1 MEPHKSTERTRNNK
15 ALNRFAVVDVETTGG
30 HASKHR
36 ITEIGIVIIEDG
48 EIIDTYESF
57 VNPQTSIP
65 LHITTLTGITNQ
77 DVENA
82 PVFEEIADEIK
93 SILDNRIF
101 VAQNVNFDYSFIKN
115 EFERI
120 GIAFKAKRLCT
131 SRYARSRING
141 LRRSSLRVL
150 AEHFNVVNENPHRA
164 LSDALTAAKILQ
176 SLMAIDENLEIAKK
190 LINRQ
195 ETKVTLPNHTHP
207 DDYKQLPSKP
217 GVYLFYGEAGKP
229 IYIGK
234 AKNIKSRVSSHFNG
248 DLSSKRTQAFMR
260 EIYSIDFI
268 ETGSELLA
276 YLVED
281 SLIRKNWPKHNSA
294 QKARVKKFGV
304 ISYLD
309 QNRNYRLAVNPIRQ
323 NETAIK
329 VFYYYSAAMQW
340 LHEITVDYQLNP
352 NYVGLL
358 SLAASIEVG
367 DKDHNERVLKL
378 TQDFERSSNAV
389 LLKLRGRSNKEDA
402 WLLVENNSAAAY
414 CFSEKGVVPE
424 KEEMTLLM
432 ASATSE
438 KILENYILKN
448 PVNIYNFEN
457 EKINSL

>member
-1 MEPHKSTERTRNNK
+1 
-15 ALNRFAVVDVETTGG
+15 
-30 HASKHR
+30 
-36 ITEIGIVIIEDG
+36 
-48 EIIDTYESF
+48 
-57 VNPQTSIP
+57 
-65 LHITTLTGITNQ
+65 
-77 DVENA
+77 
-82 PVFEEIADEIK
+82 
-93 SILDNRIF
+93 
-101 VAQNVNFDYSFIKN
+101 
-115 EFERI
+115 
-120 GIAFKAKRLCT
+120 
-131 SRYARSRING
+131 
-141 LRRSSLRVL
+141 
-150 AEHFNVVNENPHRA
+150 VVNENPHRA